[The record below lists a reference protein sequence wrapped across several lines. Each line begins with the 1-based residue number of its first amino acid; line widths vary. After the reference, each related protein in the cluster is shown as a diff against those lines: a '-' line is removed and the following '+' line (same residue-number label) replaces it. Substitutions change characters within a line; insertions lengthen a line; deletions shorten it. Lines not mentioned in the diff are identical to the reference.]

1 MNNNKNAQM
10 VWEGEALKFHGVLGS
25 GYEFDLNSNADPAGG
40 SPMEFLLAAVAG
52 CTAMD
57 VVSMLQKMRQ
67 PLEGFVVE
75 IQGARAD
82 EHPKVYTDVNVVY
95 VIRGQ
100 GVDPQ
105 AVERAIE
112 LSQEKYCG
120 ASIMFKRAGAA
131 VQTSYRIET

>member
-1 MNNNKNAQM
+1 MNYSKNARL
-10 VWEGEALKFHGVLGS
+10 VWEGEALKFRGVLGS
-25 GYEFDLNSNADPAGG
+25 GYEFDLNSDAGPMGG

-67 PLEGFVVE
+67 PMEGFAVE

-100 GVDPQ
+100 EVDPQ

-120 ASIMFKRAGAA
+120 ASIMFKQAGVAL
-131 VQTSYRIET
+131 QTSYRIEA